1 MIRPD
6 YNEFARLARQSTL
19 VPVAKSISADLLT
32 PVSAFLTVADGEPD
46 AFLLES
52 VEGGEKI
59 GRYTFLGVRPFL
71 RLESRGDQITI
82 HRNSADNASKPR
94 AAKGRIPRIETRTAS
109 VFEVIKE
116 LLHQHRPAQVEGLPP
131 FTAGAVGY
139 CAYDIVRQLE
149 NIGDRAEDDLD
160 VPDCILMFFDRV
172 LAFDH
177 LRHQIHIVASADVTA
192 ESPHPAYDRALRDI
206 AQIERKLAA
215 GWKPAHWPK
224 PASKTKLAVRA
235 RTPKAK
241 FLESVRRAKEY
252 IAAGDIF
259 QVVLSQRWDFEPA
272 VAPFDLYRALRTV
285 NPSPY
290 MYFLRFGAGGFKVD
304 ARSARKRANTA
315 KNATKAATKGNDSA
329 ALHVLGSSPE
339 MLVRAA
345 GRKLEY
351 RPIAGTHPRG
361 KDEAED
367 AALEKKMLADEKE
380 RAEHV
385 MLVDLGRNDLGRVSE
400 YGSVKVR
407 DLMYVERYSHVM
419 HIVSALEGRLRP
431 PLDAMDAF
439 AACFPAGTLSG
450 APKVRAMQIIEE
462 LEPARRG
469 LYGGSVLYADFAG
482 NLDSCIAIRTLLMK
496 GKKAYLQAGAG
507 IVADSDPQ
515 REFEETENKSRAILR
530 AVEMARAR

>member
-6 YNEFARLARQSTL
+6 YKEFSRLSRDATL

-32 PVSAFLTVADGEPD
+32 PVSAFLAVADGEPD

-71 RLESRGDQITI
+71 RLESRGAAFTI
-82 HRNSADNASKPR
+82 AR
-94 AAKGRIPRIETRTAS
+94 GRKVERRTGNI
-109 VFEVIKE
+109 FDVIKE
-116 LLHQHRPAQVEGLPP
+116 LLQQHRPAIVEGLPP

-139 CAYDIVRQLE
+139 CAYDIVRRLE
-149 NIGDRAEDDLD
+149 NIGEHATDDLD
-160 VPDCILMFFDRV
+160 VPDCVLMFFDRV
-172 LAFDH
+172 LVFDH
-177 LRHQIHIVASADVTA
+177 LRHQIHIVASADVTREA
-192 ESPHPAYDRALRDI
+192 PKAAYARAIKDI
-206 AQIERKLAA
+206 ARIERKLVT
-215 GWKPAHWPK
+215 GWKPAHWRKAVAKSKLK
-224 PASKTKLAVRA
+224 PQA
-235 RTPKAK
+235 RTPKPK

-259 QVVLSQRWDFEPA
+259 QVVLSQRWDFEPG
-272 VAPFDLYRALRTV
+272 VAPLDLYRALRTV

-290 MYFLRFGAGGFKVD
+290 MYFLRIGAG
-304 ARSARKRANTA
+304 ANTHA
-315 KNATKAATKGNDSA
+315 DDKKTNQGM
-329 ALHVLGSSPE
+329 HVIGSSPE
-339 MLVRAA
+339 MLVRASSG

-361 KDEAED
+361 RDEAAD

-407 DLMYVERYSHVM
+407 ALMYVERYSHVM
-419 HIVSALEGRLRP
+419 HLVSALEGRLRP
-431 PLDAMDAF
+431 ELSAMDAF

-462 LEPARRG
+462 LEPTRRG
-469 LYGGSVLYADFAG
+469 VYGGAVLYADFAG
-482 NLDSCIAIRTLLMK
+482 NLDSCIAIRTMVMK
-496 GKKAYLQAGAG
+496 GKKATLQAGAG

-515 REFEETENKSRAILR
+515 REFEETENKARAVLR
-530 AVEMARAR
+530 AVEMARGLE